1 MSLWRRILVE
11 RRSVLLPL
19 AAFLAVNVVVLVAVV
34 LPLRESVAGM
44 ADERNR
50 AYAALGAAKQA
61 QADAERAAMSK
72 RQASEGLQ
80 KFYDTILAT
89 DVASAVNAVRFWP
102 AKTAQALGLQYS
114 NIETSQ
120 PTEIRDSRL
129 VKVTSTFSLRGDYAN
144 IRKFVYA
151 VEAAEEFLVID
162 KLKLAQ
168 PTAQQASTPA
178 LGFELSITT
187 YYVGG
192 SR

>member
-1 MSLWRRILVE
+1 M
-11 RRSVLLPL
+11 LLPL

-89 DVASAVNAVRFWP
+89 DVASAVNAVRF
-102 AKTAQALGLQYS
+102 
-114 NIETSQ
+114 
-120 PTEIRDSRL
+120 
-129 VKVTSTFSLRGDYAN
+129 
-144 IRKFVYA
+144 
-151 VEAAEEFLVID
+151 
-162 KLKLAQ
+162 
-168 PTAQQASTPA
+168 
-178 LGFELSITT
+178 
-187 YYVGG
+187 
-192 SR
+192 